1 MLSVQ
6 RFSTWKCGVLES
18 ENNNIID
25 VCKGAIGGK
34 QSFTEFIGEQF
45 VIFGMTY
52 DSVKR

>member
-25 VCKGAIGGK
+25 VCKGAIGK

-45 VIFGMTY
+45 VIFGMMY

>member
-6 RFSTWKCGVLES
+6 RFSTWKCGVFES
-18 ENNNIID
+18 ENNIIID